1 MSSLYR
7 GYDIIHRLGIGTVL
21 IIKAEIGLEDIKRL
35 LEGDFH
41 LFIVDN
47 YKVELFECETL
58 EAGARGLR
66 LKVGTFGGFVK
77 THIPNESLM
86 LEFEIPISFKLID
99 TINDIR
105 RKKKIVGFELS
116 YSYNVV
122 KIDYPPT
129 IKNGVEYVRKTS
141 PKGEKMGTMIFTT
154 EEIDKLMKELK
165 YAEFIRFE
173 VPIPLIS
180 ETNLEI
186 LKKVAMELKNVEEVI
201 TKGDYPNAIRSCRNI
216 IMNYLLKD
224 KDESGKKRVL
234 TNELR
239 GNILNRIP
247 DKFKEDYKG
256 ILNGLSE
263 TLRVNLE
270 EHIHK
275 FVKEDT
281 EKLLNIPSR
290 EEAEYVY
297 MMLIL
302 ILRYISQLMLT
313 WENCQFKT

>member
-7 GYDIIHRLGIGTVL
+7 GYNIIHRLGVGTVL
-21 IIKAEIGLEDIKRL
+21 IIKAEVDRDDMEKL
-35 LEGDFH
+35 LGGSYYG

-47 YKVELFECETL
+47 YKVELCECETL
-58 EAGARGLR
+58 EANTGNTR
-66 LKVGTFGGFVK
+66 LEVGTFGNFVK
-77 THIPNESLM
+77 SYIPTQSLM
-86 LEFEIPISFKLID
+86 LEFEIPISSKLID

-105 RKKKIVGFELS
+105 RKKKIVGFKLS

-122 KIDYPPT
+122 ILSYSPS
-129 IKNGVEYVRKTS
+129 IKSGSTNVKKTS
-141 PKGEKMGTMIFTT
+141 PKGGKLSIMTFST
-154 EEIDKLMKELK
+154 EEIDKMMEELR

-173 VPIPLIS
+173 IPIPLIS

-186 LKKVAMELKNVEEVI
+186 LKNVAMELKNVEEVI
-201 TKGDYPNAIRSCRNI
+201 TKGDYPNAIKSCRNI

-224 KDESGKKRVL
+224 KDESGKRVL
-234 TNELR
+234 TKELR
-239 GNILNRIP
+239 ENILNRIP
-247 DKFKEDYKG
+247 NKFKEDYKD

-270 EHIHK
+270 KHIHK

-281 EKLLNIPSR
+281 GKLLNIPSK

-302 ILRYISQLMLT
+302 ILRYISQLTLT

>member
-7 GYDIIHRLGIGTVL
+7 DYRIIHRLGIGTVL
-21 IIKAEIGLEDIKRL
+21 IIKAEVDLEEIKRIL
-35 LEGDFH
+35 GGDSH
-41 LFIVDN
+41 SLFIVDN

-58 EAGARGLR
+58 EAGTRGLK
-66 LKVGTFGGFVK
+66 LEVGTFRGFVK
-77 THIPNESLM
+77 PYIPNQSLM

-105 RKKKIVGFELS
+105 RKKKIVGFELL

-122 KIDYPPT
+122 KIDYSPI
-129 IKNGVEYVRKTS
+129 IKSGEENVRKTS
-141 PKGEKMGTMIFTT
+141 PKGEKMRTMIFTT
-154 EEIDKLMKELK
+154 EEIDKLMEELK

-180 ETNLEI
+180 EANFEI
-186 LKKVAMELKNVEEVI
+186 LKKVAIELKNVEEVI
-201 TKGDYPNAIRSCRNI
+201 TKGDYPNAIKSCRNI

-224 KDESGKKRVL
+224 KDESGKRVL
-234 TNELR
+234 TKELR
-239 GNILNRIP
+239 ENILSRIP

-281 EKLLNIPSR
+281 GKLLNIPSR

-313 WENCQFKT
+313 WGKLSI